1 MCCANDSLNARM
13 LKTTRAREATCQPW
27 TELKPVTALLPVS
40 RPSSAIM
47 QRALPKFSANYDL
60 WRRSSC
66 ERRCRKQP
74 GTVSMITS
82 YIFAM
87 HDRFRRRD
95 RSMDWSIRFAG
106 RGINE
111 VQKAGWALESRW
123 KEAFKGDNTYRCQ
136 STCCFGD
143 EVIQYIRSVLLWI
156 NTKNIQLNKTWHVLY
171 LSRVLEQV
179 RPTPV

>member
-1 MCCANDSLNARM
+1 MHKRSSVSRVWMCCANDSLNARM

-40 RPSSAIM
+40 HPSSAIT
-47 QRALPKFSANYDL
+47 QRAMPKFSANYDL

-106 RGINE
+106 WGINE
-111 VQKAGWALESRW
+111 VQKAGWALDGRKLSRW
-123 KEAFKGDNTYRCQ
+123 QYVQMSVNLLLRRWGHTVYTYCFTVDKYKEYT
-136 STCCFGD
+136 T
-143 EVIQYIRSVLLWI
+143 
-156 NTKNIQLNKTWHVLY
+156 
-171 LSRVLEQV
+171 
-179 RPTPV
+179 